1 MVVYTWFSHF
11 CGFCAF
17 LALLVTFEIQ
27 EKLAWKIQKYV
38 LPSVKDLKDWPCL
51 SLWMGE
57 ALEDPRQSRNETMT
71 IRKYI
76 SIFENFGNVSE
87 IFRNE
92 IYLPNISKTP
102 MLQKISKFWVIFWLS
117 FWAKK
122 KTPMAL
128 QWVWNRGKRAWRGL
142 VRGGVDLPRG
152 SMPLF
157 HMTIFTKKHWFLGAI
172 CFHLWLTS
180 CVCRAKWDTRSHAA
194 RCNIQFPALICA
206 FRGVLRNPI
215 DCWSWFC
222 HQGNAIKTQK
232 SNPKI
237 KKWPKLVVEVLKS
250 WVDCFYHGAPELR
263 TSSLITWGPHRKPPF
278 LIRKLCPQGRF
289 GLTPE
294 PAFWV
299 TAARPN
305 RHSGHGCWSP
315 CLGLHV
321 HVDYLIKF

>member
-76 SIFENFGNVSE
+76 SIFENFGNVSK

-142 VRGGVDLPRG
+142 VRGGG
-152 SMPLF
+152 STSHGGACLFFTWPFSPKSIDFWGQSAFTFGLQVVFVGPSGTRDHTPPGVTYNFQPLYVHF
-157 HMTIFTKKHWFLGAI
+157 AECCAIPLTAGAG
-172 CFHLWLTS
+172 F
-180 CVCRAKWDTRSHAA
+180 V
-194 RCNIQFPALICA
+194 
-206 FRGVLRNPI
+206 
-215 DCWSWFC
+215 
-222 HQGNAIKTQK
+222 IKEMLSKLKNQTQK
-232 SNPKI
+232 SRNGQN
-237 KKWPKLVVEVLKS
+237 WLLKS
-250 WVDCFYHGAPELR
+250 WSPEL
-263 TSSLITWGPHRKPPF
+263 TVFTMAPLNWEPHP
-278 LIRKLCPQGRF
+278 
-289 GLTPE
+289 
-294 PAFWV
+294 
-299 TAARPN
+299 
-305 RHSGHGCWSP
+305 S
-315 CLGLHV
+315 
-321 HVDYLIKF
+321 